1 MTLGYRN
8 IVKGDNFEFDIGYSS
23 MIVDPMDSTLLHSTD
38 GKILDTDTGRWTAL
52 YYDEVYIFTF
62 STHYK

>member
-1 MTLGYRN
+1 
-8 IVKGDNFEFDIGYSS
+8 

-62 STHYK
+62 STHYN

>member
-1 MTLGYRN
+1 
-8 IVKGDNFEFDIGYSS
+8 

-52 YYDEVYIFTF
+52 YYEEVYIFTLYF
-62 STHYK
+62 YPI